1 MFYPVLTCLLMCKS
15 PDFLRHL
22 AELLSDN
29 SELVCSDP
37 GAWSEETEQTTEDVE
52 YFEELSEQLQ

>member
-1 MFYPVLTCLLMCKS
+1 MFYPVLTCLLMYKS

-37 GAWSEETEQTTEDVE
+37 GAWSEETEQTAKDLE
-52 YFEELSEQLQ
+52 YFEELSDQLQ

>member
-1 MFYPVLTCLLMCKS
+1 MFYPVLTCLFMCKS
-15 PDFLRHL
+15 SGHPTPL

-37 GAWSEETEQTTEDVE
+37 GAWGEETEQTAEDSE